1 MKQTN
6 LQKAQVRLRE
16 KFIKNGVKML
26 APETVYFSKDTKIG
40 KNVTIEPYVV
50 LGEKVKIQNNSKI
63 KSFSHLE
70 NVKIENNVTVG
81 PFARLRPGTV
91 LKSGS
96 RVGNFVEIKKSSVGK
111 NSKINHLSYIGDTN
125 IGNFVNI
132 GAGTITCNYDGKN
145 KNKTII
151 KNKVFVGSNSSLVAP
166 VTLNEKS
173 TIGAGSVITK
183 NVKKNSL
190 ALTRSNQSEVK
201 NYKRIITQE
210 TLDWWKSQGSEAQK
224 WITPSDDDQKISK
237 LYDWFWENSPTDI
250 KNFYTRGNTFD
261 PIFLQSLMADTDR
274 PMPYNWWQI
283 RDTRSYIEG
292 LAWGSELIH
301 DYIPPGCE
309 GFTKHDPKH
318 DIALDVMRMQTI
330 ARAIV

>member
-6 LQKAQVRLRE
+6 LQKVQERLRE

-81 PFARLRPGTV
+81 PFARIRPGTV

-96 RVGNFVEIKKSSVGK
+96 KVGNFVEIKKTNLGK
-111 NSKINHLSYIGDTN
+111 NSKVNHLSYIGDTN
-125 IGNFVNI
+125 IGDFVNI

-166 VTLNEKS
+166 ITLNEKS
-173 TIGAGSVITK
+173 TIGAGSVITR

-190 ALTRSNQSEVK
+190 ALTRPKQTEVK
-201 NYKRIITQE
+201 NYKR
-210 TLDWWKSQGSEAQK
+210 KK
-224 WITPSDDDQKISK
+224 
-237 LYDWFWENSPTDI
+237 
-250 KNFYTRGNTFD
+250 
-261 PIFLQSLMADTDR
+261 
-274 PMPYNWWQI
+274 
-283 RDTRSYIEG
+283 
-292 LAWGSELIH
+292 
-301 DYIPPGCE
+301 
-309 GFTKHDPKH
+309 
-318 DIALDVMRMQTI
+318 
-330 ARAIV
+330 

>member
-6 LQKAQVRLRE
+6 LQKAQTRLRE

-70 NVKIENNVTVG
+70 NVKVENNVIVG

-111 NSKINHLSYIGDTN
+111 NSKVNHLSYIGDTN

-166 VTLNEKS
+166 LTLNEKS

-201 NYKRIITQE
+201 NY
-210 TLDWWKSQGSEAQK
+210 
-224 WITPSDDDQKISK
+224 
-237 LYDWFWENSPTDI
+237 
-250 KNFYTRGNTFD
+250 
-261 PIFLQSLMADTDR
+261 
-274 PMPYNWWQI
+274 
-283 RDTRSYIEG
+283 
-292 LAWGSELIH
+292 
-301 DYIPPGCE
+301 
-309 GFTKHDPKH
+309 
-318 DIALDVMRMQTI
+318 MRKK
-330 ARAIV
+330 

>member
-50 LGEKVKIQNNSKI
+50 FGEKVKIQNNSKI

-70 NVKIENNVTVG
+70 NVKIENNVIVG

-111 NSKINHLSYIGDTN
+111 NSKVNHLSYIGDTN

-201 NYKRIITQE
+201 NYKR
-210 TLDWWKSQGSEAQK
+210 KK
-224 WITPSDDDQKISK
+224 
-237 LYDWFWENSPTDI
+237 
-250 KNFYTRGNTFD
+250 
-261 PIFLQSLMADTDR
+261 
-274 PMPYNWWQI
+274 
-283 RDTRSYIEG
+283 
-292 LAWGSELIH
+292 
-301 DYIPPGCE
+301 
-309 GFTKHDPKH
+309 
-318 DIALDVMRMQTI
+318 
-330 ARAIV
+330 